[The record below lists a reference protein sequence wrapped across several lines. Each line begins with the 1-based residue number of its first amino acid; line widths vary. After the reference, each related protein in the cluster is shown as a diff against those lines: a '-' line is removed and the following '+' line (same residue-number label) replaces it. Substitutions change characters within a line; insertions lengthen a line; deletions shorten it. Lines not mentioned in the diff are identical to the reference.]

1 MRHPT
6 VLHAVFSLPLLAI
19 TACATLPNHGSRRCS
34 VALDLPASIPEARR
48 HVVLVRTD
56 KGLGTGFVLLADDG
70 DTSLRIVTNHHVI
83 AAARAIEVE
92 LPSVASEPVTLAR
105 VTIEHDD
112 PARDLAVLRVP
123 KLAGV
128 ELGLD
133 VAHSAPVIGQA
144 VFVLGYPYVS
154 GSEPELTAE
163 RGEITNPSR
172 RLGTETYIQT
182 NANINPGN
190 SGGPVLDA
198 CGQLVGVVVARSN
211 STDRTA
217 LIIPVEQ
224 LRATMTSAEEPRTKQ
239 ATATPRAVVQSFVA
253 AIDDQDEALMA
264 AHLSRAMLTNIA
276 RVFDETIA
284 TTTRKLEEIIVL
296 LERRGIDFAQLEP
309 EAMNR
314 VLQGEIEPFEL
325 QVLELATRAR
335 KGEISKPAALLVFAS
350 VLVGAV
356 LPPSD
361 TTSVGE
367 VQVTKDQTARA
378 LIERGGRPF
387 VVHLV
392 REDETWRIAA
402 VEPQT

>member
-1 MRHPT
+1 MRHAT
-6 VLHAVFSLPLLAI
+6 LLHAVFSLPVLAI
-19 TACATLPNHGSRRCS
+19 TACATLPSRGSRPCN

-56 KGLGTGFVLLADDG
+56 KGLGTGFVLADDR

-133 VAHSAPVIGQA
+133 VAHGAPVIGQA

-154 GSEPELTAE
+154 GSDPELTAE

-172 RLGTETYIQT
+172 RLGTDTYIQT

-224 LRATMTSAEEPRTKQ
+224 LRAAMTSADEPRTNH
-239 ATATPRAVVQSFVA
+239 AAGDPRAILESFVA
-253 AIDDQDEALMA
+253 AIDDQDDALVV
-264 AHLSRAMLTNIA
+264 AHLSRGMLTEIA

-284 TTTRKLEEIIVL
+284 ATTRKLEEIIVL
-296 LERRGIDFAQLEP
+296 LKRRGIDFAQLKP

-314 VLQGEIEPFEL
+314 VLQGEIDPFDL
-325 QVLELATRAR
+325 RVLELATRAR
-335 KGEISKPAALLVFAS
+335 KGEISEAEALLVFAS
-350 VLVGAV
+350 VLVGAA
-356 LPPSD
+356 LPPTD
-361 TTSVGE
+361 TTAIGE
-367 VQVTKDQTARA
+367 VQVTKGQTARA
-378 LIERGGRPF
+378 LVERGGRRF
-387 VVHLV
+387 VVHLA
-392 REDETWRIAA
+392 RDGETWRIAA
-402 VEPQT
+402 IEPQT

>member
-6 VLHAVFSLPLLAI
+6 LLHAVFPLLLLAI
-19 TACATLPNHGSRRCS
+19 TACATLPTHGSRRCN

-56 KGLGTGFVLLADDG
+56 KGLGTGFVLADDR

-92 LPSVASEPVTLAR
+92 LPGVASEPVTLAR
-105 VTIEHDD
+105 VTVEHDD

-133 VAHSAPVIGQA
+133 VAHGAPVIGQA

-172 RLGTETYIQT
+172 RLGAETYIQT

-224 LRATMTSAEEPRTKQ
+224 LHATMTSAAEPRTKQ
-239 ATATPRAVVQSFVA
+239 AAATPRAVLESFVA
-253 AIDDQDEALMA
+253 AIDDQNDALVV
-264 AHLSRAMLTNIA
+264 AHLSRAMLTDVA
-276 RVFDETIA
+276 RVFDETVA
-284 TTTRKLEEIIVL
+284 TTTRKLEEIITL
-296 LERRGIDFAQLEP
+296 LERRGINFAKLTP

-314 VLQGEIEPFEL
+314 VLQGEIEPFDL
-325 QVLELATRAR
+325 QVLQLATRAR
-335 KGEISKPAALLVFAS
+335 KGEITKPAALMAFAS

-367 VQVTKDQTARA
+367 VQLMNEQTARA
-378 LIERGGRPF
+378 LLDRGGRPF

-392 REDETWRIAA
+392 REEGTWRVTAIA
-402 VEPQT
+402 PRS